1 VGFIVKE
8 ITMKNKYKEMW
19 KRLKNIIKADPGIK
33 KDTAYR
39 AGWIMAE
46 AFYLAT
52 MKDLENDQQPI
63 AEETFSVWNMYIT
76 SGIDDFDED
85 FICDYCK

>member
-1 VGFIVKE
+1 
-8 ITMKNKYKEMW
+8 MKNKYKEMW

-63 AEETFSVWNMYIT
+63 AEETFST

-85 FICDYCK
+85 FICDCCK